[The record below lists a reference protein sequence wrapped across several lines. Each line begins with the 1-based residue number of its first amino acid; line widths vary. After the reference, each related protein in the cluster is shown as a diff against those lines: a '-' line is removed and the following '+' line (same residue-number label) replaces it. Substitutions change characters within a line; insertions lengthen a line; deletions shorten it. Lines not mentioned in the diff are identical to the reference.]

1 MGDPIALPPG
11 VRMVH
16 IGPHKTGTTAVQR
29 ALHRSRD
36 ELHEQG
42 VHYAYPTVQAY
53 RPAIG
58 LTGLRG
64 RRGGPVADP
73 ADWDALVEEVR
84 AAGDMRVVV
93 SSESLSNAD
102 THAIERLRD
111 DLGADRLHVVRMVRR
126 YDRIA
131 PSQWQQQLH
140 NGRQMS
146 FEKFCARLF
155 EPDSLFWRRH
165 GFAALTRRWA
175 DVVGPENLTV
185 VVVDETNPRWL
196 LDVFERMLALRDNT
210 LPLPPG
216 RPNRS
221 LSLAEAETLRKVNG
235 GIARNGWSDRV
246 IHHYVREGVSVG
258 FKRVATDSESGKAAL
273 PRALHE
279 QLRAATEQHVDEL
292 LSLGVR
298 VVGDVGWLSV
308 PPWDQVDPGDAS
320 SAPVTLS
327 PAAVASATLDV
338 VRMAEKPVPLGGQPA
353 APPTG
358 TRSRRSRRSLLTR
371 RTTVHLTSPGPAGAF
386 ARAAQGARLADAGR
400 GRARQVLLTVVPPWQ
415 VLAGRWQ
422 EHLLERGDTGYAD
435 WLAAHPDAWDLPDLL
450 AEAVELV
457 GPRQV
462 VVAPADARSP
472 APWAEATRALRGATS
487 ASDRVERSL
496 LTWPE
501 GEWVRE
507 YNLGSRTREVSEQRW
522 RHHLLEGA
530 IPWMLARDP
539 RADAPDHPLADEPF
553 ARAEALGRE
562 LRASVERAGV
572 DVVGDLDVLTGLR
585 PGPASARLTPRMAAW
600 PILGVIASSEG

>member
-1 MGDPIALPPG
+1 MGDPIALPEG
-11 VRMVH
+11 VRLVH

-29 ALHRSRD
+29 ALHRSRT

-64 RRGGPVADP
+64 RRGGPVSDP

-84 AAGDMRVVV
+84 AAGDQRVVV

-102 THAIERLRD
+102 TRHIERLRD
-111 DLGADRLHVVRMVRR
+111 DLGADRVHVVRMVRR

-165 GFAALTRRWA
+165 GFASLTRRWA
-175 DVVGPENLTV
+175 DVVGAENLTV

-196 LDVFERMLALRDNT
+196 LDVFERMLALRANT

-221 LSLAEAETLRKVNG
+221 LSLAEAETLRKVNR
-235 GIARNGWSDRV
+235 GIARHGWSDRV

-258 FKRVATDSESGKAAL
+258 FKRVATDPESGKAAL

-279 QLRAATEQHVDEL
+279 QLREATERHVEEL

-298 VVGDVGWLSV
+298 VVGDVAWLAV
-308 PPWDQVDPGDAS
+308 PPWEQVDPGDAAP

-327 PAAVASATLDV
+327 AAAVASATLDV
-338 VRMAEKPVPLGGQPA
+338 VRMAENPVPLGGA
-353 APPTG
+353 APGEPVAG
-358 TRSRRSRRSLLTR
+358 RPHRRFLTR

-386 ARAAQGARLADAGR
+386 ARSAPGPRLADAGR
-400 GRARQVLLTVVPPWQ
+400 RRARRVLVTVVPPWQ

-422 EHLLERGDTGYAD
+422 EHLLERGDVTYAE
-435 WLAAHPDAWDLPDLL
+435 WLAGHPEAWDLPDLL
-450 AEAVELV
+450 AQAVERV
-457 GPRQV
+457 GPDQV

-472 APWAEATRALRGATS
+472 SAWAEATRALRGA
-487 ASDRVERSL
+487 APGRERVERSL

-501 GEWVRE
+501 AEWVRE
-507 YNLGSRTREVSEQRW
+507 FNLGSRKRDVPEQRW
-522 RHHLLEGA
+522 RHHLVDGA
-530 IPWMLARDP
+530 LPWILARNP
-539 RADAPDHPLADEPF
+539 GADTDAHPMPADQRD
-553 ARAEALGRE
+553 RAEALGRD
-562 LRASVERAGV
+562 LRAAIERAGV
-572 DVVGDLDVLTGLR
+572 EVVGDLGVLTGR
-585 PGPASARLTPRMAAW
+585 IPEPTPARLSPRTAAW